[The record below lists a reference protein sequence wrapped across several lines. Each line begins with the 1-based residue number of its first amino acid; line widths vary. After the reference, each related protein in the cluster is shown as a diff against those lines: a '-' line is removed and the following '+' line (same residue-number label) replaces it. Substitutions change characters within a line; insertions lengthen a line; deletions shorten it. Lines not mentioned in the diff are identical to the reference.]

1 MQLMLTMNMDNAAFE
16 KAPATEAARI
26 LRELARQILQADDN
40 DGEFALM
47 DANGNKVGTASIG
60 A

>member
-1 MQLMLTMNMDNAAFE
+1 MQMILTIDMDNAVFE
-16 KAPATEAARI
+16 DAPATEAARI

-40 DGEFALM
+40 DGEFVLM